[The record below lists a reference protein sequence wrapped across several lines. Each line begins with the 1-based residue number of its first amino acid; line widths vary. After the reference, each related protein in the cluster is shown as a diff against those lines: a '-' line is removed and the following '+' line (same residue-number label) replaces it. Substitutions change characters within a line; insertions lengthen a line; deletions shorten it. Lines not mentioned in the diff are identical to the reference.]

1 MGEKIAE
8 KLKTLGY
15 QCDLVFVGENNTHEK
30 EKWYINPSQ
39 KEHFQKLWEALG
51 FSTDL
56 PLKGIINL
64 WGLET
69 TATKDLNLNSL
80 KEAQKLTCGT
90 LLYTLQTL
98 TELSLQVA
106 PKLWLVTRGV
116 QWIESEKTSLS
127 VAQSPLWG
135 MGKVVGLDRF
145 RYKYLRPRN

>member
-1 MGEKIAE
+1 M
-8 KLKTLGY
+8 
-15 QCDLVFVGENNTHEK
+15 
-30 EKWYINPSQ
+30 
-39 KEHFQKLWEALG
+39 
-51 FSTDL
+51 

-64 WGLET
+64 RGLET

-135 MGKVVGLDRF
+135 MGKVVGLEFPDWWGGMIDLDINTSDQEINQLLSEIENSQGEDKMAIRGGK
-145 RYKYLRPRN
+145 RYVARLVKINP